1 MPMSRFPS
9 EASVK
14 GYEDGFVRDGGLVC
28 PCLNPDDVLVV
39 MDGGPEPYHA
49 VYCGN
54 FGETWAVSKPVEML
68 MVKKPGRD
76 RMVLYAQTPA
86 SRA

>member
-1 MPMSRFPS
+1 MSRFPS
-9 EASVK
+9 EASVI
-14 GYEDGFVRDGGLVC
+14 GYEDGFVRDGDLVC
-28 PCLNPDDVLVV
+28 PCLNPDDVV
-39 MDGGPEPYHA
+39 MAGGPESYHA
-49 VYCGN
+49 VDCGS